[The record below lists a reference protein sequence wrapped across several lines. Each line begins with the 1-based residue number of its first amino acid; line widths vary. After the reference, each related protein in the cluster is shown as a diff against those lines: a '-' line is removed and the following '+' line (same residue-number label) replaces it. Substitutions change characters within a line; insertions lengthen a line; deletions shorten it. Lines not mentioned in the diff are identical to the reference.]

1 MINLKKLELTYKD
14 ILLYIFVFVVIVA
27 GDQLTKI
34 IVDSTMKLN
43 QGYEIIS
50 NFFYF
55 TYSHN
60 YGAAWGMLQG
70 KLTFFYGIS
79 FLAAIGIIYSFIESK
94 PYQKLTRFGL
104 VVFFSGMIGNLI
116 DRVTLG
122 YVRDFIDF
130 IIFGYDFPTFNVADI
145 CVVSGVI
152 GLGIW
157 MYQEEK
163 AARRE
168 EKKGSE

>member
-1 MINLKKLELTYKD
+1 MNKKLRNK
-14 ILLYIFVFVVIVA
+14 IIIFSIIFVIGVVL
-27 GDQLTKI
+27 DQVSKYI
-34 IVDSTMKLN
+34 IKTNLE
-43 QGYEIIS
+43 YLEEIPVIKGFFSIS
-50 NFFYF
+50 YVIN
-55 TYSHN
+55 T
-60 YGAAWGMLQG
+60 GAAW
-70 KLTFFYGIS
+70 S
-79 FLAAIGIIYSFIESK
+79 FLNEHTWLLTIISIVSCVLCTYFLFSK
-94 PYQKLTRFGL
+94 KYAKDNIFYTLGL
-104 VVFFSGMIGNLI
+104 SLIIAGGFGNLI
-116 DRVTLG
+116 DRALFQGV
-122 YVRDFIDF
+122 VDFLDF